1 VNQKNL
7 QKVPD
12 PILKIEVCSEL
23 FYKNKSGFDDNNKME
38 LEKLKEEVTKI
49 FLNNLKRDNIEID
62 DNYLVLKLGE
72 ELGEFIQA
80 YLIHKKK
87 CRPEKYLFPDDSK
100 KQAAKELADVIG
112 LIFVIAS
119 QFDIDLEEAI
129 TKKWITREW
138 VKKK

>member
-1 VNQKNL
+1 
-7 QKVPD
+7 
-12 PILKIEVCSEL
+12 
-23 FYKNKSGFDDNNKME
+23 ME

-62 DNYLVLKLGE
+62 DDYLVLKLSE
-72 ELGEFIQA
+72 ELGEFIQS

-87 CRPEKYLFPDDSK
+87 CRPEKYLSLEDSK
-100 KQAAKELADVIG
+100 KQAAKELADVMG

-119 QFDIDLEEAI
+119 EFDINLEEAI